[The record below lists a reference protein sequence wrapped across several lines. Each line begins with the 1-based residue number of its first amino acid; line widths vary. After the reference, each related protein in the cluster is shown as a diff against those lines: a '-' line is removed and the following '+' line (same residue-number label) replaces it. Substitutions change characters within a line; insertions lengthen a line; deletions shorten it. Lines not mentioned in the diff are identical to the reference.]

1 MSNQPLFSLTIPDG
15 WTHSTVNSHRPVS
28 PRMLEKQTKTTQK
41 NRKSQSTLIVVESND
56 ELEHFLLSQ
65 VQGLIMAIKDP
76 LVSLFAIMTISQ
88 LLGLSFVQY
97 FPTLV
102 DSHPSIVKY
111 NDLIRGLGILK
122 HLDLILPTLNFSL
135 RRLTI
140 FFYTLI
146 LFWFH
151 SMYRP
156 PWILASIICCMNSL
170 HAGIERTYSPDT

>member
-1 MSNQPLFSLTIPDG
+1 MAEHSRASTRTGPFIRGCWRGRQRQRRRIVSLGDSVLLDKP
-15 WTHSTVNSHRPVS
+15 
-28 PRMLEKQTKTTQK
+28 
-41 NRKSQSTLIVVESND
+41 
-56 ELEHFLLSQ
+56 EHTLLSQ

-76 LVSLFAIMTISQ
+76 LVSLFAIMSTSQ

-111 NDLIRGLGILK
+111 NDLIRGLGLLK
-122 HLDLILPTLNFSL
+122 HLDLILPTLNFWL

-146 LFWFH
+146 LF
-151 SMYRP
+151 
-156 PWILASIICCMNSL
+156 
-170 HAGIERTYSPDT
+170 